1 MLASDIY
8 GTLHMNEKE
17 KIWVILPYGNERGGL
32 ETIAAKLID
41 RISKGQGRRCIIS
54 IPRHTVSMEYTANFD
69 KKLCTID
76 WMITGHGLTGSYLFW
91 SAVALLGTLVR
102 LLLFRPKLVIIHL
115 PFAFGC
121 LGPMLALA
129 LVGQRTVVIHHHAA
143 PDRAPSPLRRR
154 LYQWIF
160 RRNQT
165 WVAVSDDAR
174 VRLARYFGVDSDFIK
189 RVYNGLPP
197 LPVEPGSV
205 SFRSE
210 LGALPD
216 DIIVTTVSRL
226 ALGKGIEDLLPV
238 SRILFSKVPNV
249 RLVVAGGGPLFDEI
263 VARFKDDPEG
273 RLVQFLGHRSD
284 IGRIL
289 RESDVFLF
297 PSLSE
302 GLPLSLVEALQAALP
317 VVAYRIT
324 SIPEIV
330 KQNRNGLLVEKGD
343 WRALADSIILLSQ
356 NAELRKALGKNGP
369 QDAARFTEAVMLE
382 NYDRL
387 LADSGALPQEK
398 G

>member
-1 MLASDIY
+1 
-8 GTLHMNEKE
+8 MNEHG
-17 KIWVILPYGNERGGL
+17 KIWIILPYGNERGGL
-32 ETIAAKLID
+32 EKIAARIIH
-41 RISKGQGRRCIIS
+41 RISSVHGKRC
-54 IPRHTVSMEYTANFD
+54 TVSMPRHAVSQEYVTSFD
-69 KKLCTID
+69 TDRCAVS
-76 WMITGHGLTGSYLFW
+76 WMITGHGLRGSYLLW

-102 LLLFRPKLVIIHL
+102 LFLFRPNLVIIHL

-143 PDRAPSPLRRR
+143 PDRAPSPIRRR
-154 LYQWIF
+154 VYQWIF

-174 VRLARYFGVDSDFIK
+174 VGLARYFGVDSDSIK

-197 LPVEPGSV
+197 LPVEPGIE

-226 ALGKGIEDLLPV
+226 APGKGIEDLLPV

-289 RESDVFLF
+289 RESDVFLL
-297 PSLSE
+297 PSHSE
-302 GLPLSLVEALQAALP
+302 GFGMSLVEAMQAGLP

-330 KQNRNGLLVEKGD
+330 QQNRNGLLVEKGD
-343 WRALADSIILLSQ
+343 WRALAEGIILLSQ

-369 QDAARFTEAVMLE
+369 QDAARFTEAVMLD